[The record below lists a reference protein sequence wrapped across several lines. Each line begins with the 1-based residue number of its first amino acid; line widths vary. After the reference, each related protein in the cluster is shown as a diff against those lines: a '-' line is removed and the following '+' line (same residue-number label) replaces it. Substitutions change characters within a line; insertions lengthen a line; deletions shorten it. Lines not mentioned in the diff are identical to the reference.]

1 LSISSNL
8 CEILLL
14 ELKDWDYVI
23 VGHSFVDGQ
32 DRNVWCDS
40 KKPFTDLKM
49 YQDDR
54 HLTSAYFKTVPSNF
68 KLYALNSVVKLIID
82 DASGIFT
89 DLNTFANLFLC
100 E

>member
-1 LSISSNL
+1 MSFNL
-8 CEILLL
+8 NLFEILLL
-14 ELKDWDYVI
+14 GLKDWDYVI

-40 KKPFTDLKM
+40 KKPFTDRKM

-54 HLTSAYFKTVPSNF
+54 DLTSAYYKTVPSNF
-68 KLYALNSVVKLIID
+68 KLYALRSVVTLLID

-89 DLNTFANLFLC
+89 DLNTWTNLFLC